1 MGFLQ
6 AMQQMGQSEN
16 KQGLEPY
23 LVRPM
28 NKDGKEIRV
37 WLKVQGDWRQD
48 TLDIIGVTRLD
59 IADYNASAVPLK
71 KYMYRKPPS
80 QTTSSFSPIHLTGS
94 LKNDAEKNREL
105 FCPPDWEQNKD
116 THFAKMKNRILDAYE
131 REGIFTSGSVDRIFQ
146 GMEEKIDAILPDL
159 DNKQSYMVVFVI
171 DDNGEPIY
179 PGEVPTFEKF
189 FVRKLE
195 QSLAGGKQAPKKKKS
210 TVNVGH
216 KQSCS
221 ICGSQMS
228 NGITLDRVFK
238 FATFDKLSVLAGL
251 DKQEIPYSFSVCK
264 TCFEQISS
272 GREKTDRLLV
282 RRGILN
288 DILVWAIPEAVGE
301 KSSDIFEKFLYSW
314 EEKLDRSDV
323 AGLEENIEA
332 KYFSRLARIGQGLI
346 FHFVFWQQ
354 NNAQEIVH
362 LMVEDV
368 PPERLAR
375 LESVWQQVNKE
386 YAGWAKDTDLDAA
399 IRSLHATLNAFAGKS
414 NSDKMVFRDFALQV
428 IGSMLQGETLPVEM
442 FKQLI
447 VTRIP
452 RLIFEGNTRDAY
464 LSMRFAELWV
474 EYMYRLNQEVNK

>member
-1 MGFLQ
+1 
-6 AMQQMGQSEN
+6 
-16 KQGLEPY
+16 
-23 LVRPM
+23 
-28 NKDGKEIRV
+28 
-37 WLKVQGDWRQD
+37 
-48 TLDIIGVTRLD
+48 
-59 IADYNASAVPLK
+59 
-71 KYMYRKPPS
+71 
-80 QTTSSFSPIHLTGS
+80 
-94 LKNDAEKNREL
+94 
-105 FCPPDWEQNKD
+105 
-116 THFAKMKNRILDAYE
+116 
-131 REGIFTSGSVDRIFQ
+131 
-146 GMEEKIDAILPDL
+146 
-159 DNKQSYMVVFVI
+159 
-171 DDNGEPIY
+171 
-179 PGEVPTFEKF
+179 
-189 FVRKLE
+189 
-195 QSLAGGKQAPKKKKS
+195 
-210 TVNVGH
+210 
-216 KQSCS
+216 
-221 ICGSQMS
+221 
-228 NGITLDRVFK
+228 
-238 FATFDKLSVLAGL
+238 
-251 DKQEIPYSFSVCK
+251 
-264 TCFEQISS
+264 
-272 GREKTDRLLV
+272 
-282 RRGILN
+282 LN